1 MRANSEPSF
10 DPASLTWV
18 KEEIEHSLEKARKN
32 LDLVSAS
39 PGDLNAIQSVADE
52 LHQVTGALL
61 MVGLGAALR
70 LNRETEKL
78 VDTFKRSGP
87 TDVANRILIAK
98 HSTVTL
104 SNYLDNLAAGR
115 PDHPMELA
123 ASYVMLN
130 KARGASDAAPIDL
143 FLPDLSAA
151 ETSLIDGEVLPE
163 DDISLDAIAR
173 CRGMFQAGLL
183 KLLRNKDLAGGARH
197 MLDAVL
203 ALEALHATSSSRD
216 FWFTTVGFLEAV
228 ANDPFGAGSP
238 AVQLFGKID
247 QRIKALLEGDRSV
260 PEKLFRDLLLV
271 VGRSKARTERIDK
284 IRAIYRLDELLAHPD
299 THTQNKPDE
308 KLIPIVDALREQ
320 IKGMKRDLLL
330 FTTGSNSALAPLTQQ
345 AAALATIGQQLPNRE
360 MARLLQLLGAVGW
373 HLGKSGNRPSE
384 SQGLEIATALL
395 FVESS
400 LEDFFKLTAEFDQQ
414 ASRISSRIQNVMT
427 GVELPGFNGSVAS
440 LSDTMT
446 LQAESQLLVFQ
457 VCREVQA
464 NLALVE
470 SALDGFFRDAA
481 KIAELANVEN
491 LFKQVRGV
499 FSMLEENEAAALA
512 KILAERVAQF
522 ANGTV
527 KGEGQDADA
536 VAEGVSALGL
546 YVQGLQQRAP
556 DARTMLL
563 PVLINFGI
571 AKRPVPVS
579 KLRKMPMKVAVA
591 EVKPEATEPPRDG
604 AVTSGVIPLARQDA
618 VSRTK
623 PVDETTP
630 LEVIVQKENVAPGAM
645 EPPATISL
653 PDATLKMIES
663 NAEPVAEA
671 RVDKPLAVINIATVP
686 LSDPTLDPTPSA
698 AADELERLRNSEAQL
713 KSVIEERDQR
723 IRAMQMQLVALH
735 KMTKNVTALKAELK
749 ELRAALAKVEKDAH

>member
-1 MRANSEPSF
+1 M
-10 DPASLTWV
+10 
-18 KEEIEHSLEKARKN
+18 
-32 LDLVSAS
+32 SAS
-39 PGDLNAIQSVADE
+39 PGNSNAIQSVADE

-70 LNRETEKL
+70 LNKETEKL
-78 VDTFKRSGP
+78 VDTFTHSVP
-87 TDVANRILIAK
+87 TDIANRVLIAK
-98 HSTVTL
+98 HATVTL
-104 SNYLDNLAAGR
+104 SNYLDGLAAGG
-115 PDHPMELA
+115 PDHPMALA

-151 ETSLIDGEVLPE
+151 APNQNDGDVLPE
-163 DDISLDAIAR
+163 DDISKDAIAR
-173 CRGMFQAGLL
+173 CREMFQAGLL

-197 MLDAVL
+197 MRDAVL

-216 FWFTTVGFLEAV
+216 FWFTAVGFLDAV
-228 ANDPFGAGSP
+228 ANDPFGAGSL

-247 QRIKALLEGDRSV
+247 QRIKGLLEGDPSV
-260 PEKLFRDLLLV
+260 PEKLFRDLLVV
-271 VGRSKARTERIDK
+271 VGRSTARTDRIDK

-299 THTQNKPDE
+299 THTKNKPDE
-308 KLIPIVDALREQ
+308 KLIPIVDAIREQ
-320 IKGMKRDLLL
+320 IKGMKRDFLL
-330 FTTGSNSALAPLTQQ
+330 FATGSDSALPPLTKQ
-345 AAALATIGQQLPNRE
+345 AAVVATIGQQLPNRE

-400 LEDFFKLTAEFDQQ
+400 LEDFFKLTPEFDQQ

-427 GVELPGFNGSVAS
+427 GVELPGFNGSVSS
-440 LSDTMT
+440 LSDAMT

-464 NLALVE
+464 NLALIE
-470 SALDGFFRDAA
+470 TALDGFFRDAE
-481 KIAELANVEN
+481 KIAEVANVEN

-556 DARTMLL
+556 DARAMLL
-563 PVLINFGI
+563 PALVSFGL
-571 AKRPVPVS
+571 AKRPVPVR
-579 KLRKMPMKVAVA
+579 KLRNVPMKLAVA
-591 EVKPEATEPPRDG
+591 EVKPEGAEASRDDD
-604 AVTSGVIPLARQDA
+604 AVTSGEIPTAALDA
-618 VSRTK
+618 VNRTK
-623 PVDETTP
+623 PVTETTP
-630 LEVIVQKENVAPGAM
+630 
-645 EPPATISL
+645 
-653 PDATLKMIES
+653 
-663 NAEPVAEA
+663 
-671 RVDKPLAVINIATVP
+671 
-686 LSDPTLDPTPSA
+686 
-698 AADELERLRNSEAQL
+698 
-713 KSVIEERDQR
+713 
-723 IRAMQMQLVALH
+723 
-735 KMTKNVTALKAELK
+735 
-749 ELRAALAKVEKDAH
+749 

>member
-1 MRANSEPSF
+1 MRANSGPSY

-18 KEEIEHSLEKARKN
+18 KEEIEHSLAKARGY

-39 PGDLNAIQSVADE
+39 PGDSNAIQSVADE

-78 VDTFKRSGP
+78 VDTLKCSGS
-87 TDVANRILIAK
+87 TEVANRILVAK

-104 SNYLDNLAAGR
+104 SKYLDNLAAGR

-130 KARGASDAAPIDL
+130 KARGANDAAPIDL

-197 MLDAVL
+197 MRDAIL
-203 ALEALHATSSSRD
+203 ALEALHATSTSRD

-228 ANDPFGAGSP
+228 ANDPFGAGAL

-247 QRIKALLEGDRSV
+247 QRIKALLEGDPSV

-271 VGRSKARTERIDK
+271 VGRSTASTERIDK
-284 IRAIYRLDELLAHPD
+284 IRAIYRLDELLAHSD
-299 THTQNKPDE
+299 THTQSKPDE

-330 FTTGSNSALAPLTQQ
+330 FTTGSDSALAPLTKH
-345 AAALATIGQQLPNRE
+345 AATLATIGQQLPNRE
-360 MARLLQLLGAVGW
+360 LARLLQLLGAVGW
-373 HLGKSGNRPSE
+373 HLGKSGSRPSE

-427 GVELPGFNGSVAS
+427 GVKLPGFNGSVAS
-440 LSDTMT
+440 LSDAMT
-446 LQAESQLLVFQ
+446 LQAESQLLIFQ
-457 VCREVQA
+457 VCREIQA
-464 NLALVE
+464 NLALIE

-499 FSMLEENEAAALA
+499 FSMLEENEAAALT

-522 ANGTV
+522 AQGTV

-556 DARTMLL
+556 DARAMLL
-563 PVLINFGI
+563 PALVSFGL
-571 AKRPVPVS
+571 AKRSVPVR
-579 KLRKMPMKVAVA
+579 KLRKVLTKVTVA
-591 EVKPEATEPPRDG
+591 EVKNEGVEAPRDH
-604 AVTSGVIPLARQDA
+604 AVPSGVMPTAPQGA
-618 VSRTK
+618 VSRPK
-623 PVDETTP
+623 LVAEITP
-630 LEVIVQKENVAPGAM
+630 LNVMTEQENIAPGAI
-645 EPPATISL
+645 EPTSTISQV
-653 PDATLKMIES
+653 DTTLKAEENDERPGVEAPVEEAPAVIKIEI
-663 NAEPVAEA
+663 V
-671 RVDKPLAVINIATVP
+671 PLADPP
-686 LSDPTLDPTPSA
+686 LDVTSSGT
-698 AADELERLRNSEAQL
+698 ADELVRLRQSEAQL

-723 IRAMQMQLVALH
+723 IRAMQTQLVALH

-749 ELRAALAKVEKDAH
+749 ELRTALASAEKDAH